1 MNWLHKF
8 LRHTGFD
15 LTTRNP
21 ALVQA
26 EHVSGYLSCL
36 CVERS
41 ERLSGV
47 HHFLRIRT
55 W

>member
-8 LRHTGFD
+8 LRHNGFY

-26 EHVSGYLSCL
+26 ENTAGYLDGL
-36 CVERS
+36 CVERF